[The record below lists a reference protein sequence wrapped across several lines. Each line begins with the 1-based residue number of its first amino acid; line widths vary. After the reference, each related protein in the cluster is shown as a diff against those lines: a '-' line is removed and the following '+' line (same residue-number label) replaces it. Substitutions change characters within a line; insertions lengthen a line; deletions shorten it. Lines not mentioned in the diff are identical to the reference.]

1 MPLAGYP
8 GAVRAILAILLVLM
22 TACTTVRGSL
32 KTAGVATLGAFSG
45 FLIAATGEKPGCAC
59 PTTREVAGGLVM
71 LGGGSVAV
79 VSLIAAVV
87 LAIDIDLPSPSA
99 STPGPADAEDPL
111 VIHERVWGMTREAAG
126 GTCARLRQGQGDG
139 RRRPRARSRISRH
152 RVRARSRD
160 LGVPREIVAGAW
172 RRPRRPV
179 AGSNCTCNADRCR
192 KPRVLS

>member
-87 LAIDIDLPSPSA
+87 LAIDIDLPSSSA

-111 VIHERVWGMTREAAG
+111 VIHERVWGMTREAAAAARAHD
-126 GTCARLRQGQGDG
+126 CAKVKAMDVD
-139 RRRPRARSRISRH
+139 
-152 RVRARSRD
+152 VRALD
-160 LGVPREIVAGAW
+160 LEFHDTVFAREAAISVCLA
-172 RRPRRPV
+172 
-179 AGSNCTCNADRCR
+179 
-192 KPRVLS
+192 K